1 MIVLRLVPALLLFVL
16 LAGQAMFLPDQ
27 AYATYCMCDQSC
39 PQPYCKCYPGCRA
52 QIGTSQNI
60 TANNITFQVRAIR
73 SFAVLDSTINGTT
86 RSSLTLNAIPEGYLK
101 LQCKRLKEIL
111 DWASEFLDGASEF
124 QQSYSVAKV
133 RF

>member
-16 LAGQAMFLPDQ
+16 LAGPAMVLPDQ
-27 AYATYCMCDQSC
+27 ADAAYCMCDQSC
-39 PQPYCKCYPGCRA
+39 PQPYCKCYPYCRA
-52 QIGTSQNI
+52 LIGTSQNV
-60 TANNITFQVRAIR
+60 TANNTFQVRAVR

-86 RSSLTLNAIPEGYLK
+86 RSSLTLSAIPQGYLK
-101 LQCKRLKEIL
+101 LQCQRLKEIL
-111 DWASEFLDGASEF
+111 DWASELLDGTSEL

>member
-16 LAGQAMFLPDQ
+16 LAGQTIVLPDE
-27 AYATYCMCDQSC
+27 AYATWCMCDHPC
-39 PQPYCKCYPGCRA
+39 PQPYCQCYPACRA
-52 QIGTSQNI
+52 LIGASQNI
-60 TANNITFQVRAIR
+60 AVNNSTFQVRAVR

-86 RSSLTLNAIPEGYLK
+86 RSSLTLSAIPQGYLK
-101 LQCKRLKEIL
+101 LQCQRLKEIL
-111 DWASEFLDGASEF
+111 DWASELLDASEF